1 MWKVSI
7 KHEKK
12 VVMKLPK
19 FIKEILAELVT
30 ELENEGPF
38 QIEWQN
44 YSPLGKD
51 FFHCHLNRNWVA
63 CWKSLGSQE
72 YKDENGKKLKAN
84 WIEVYYVGSRE
95 NAPY

>member
-12 VVMKLPK
+12 VVPKLPK
-19 FIKEILAELVT
+19 FIKELLAELVA
-30 ELENEGPF
+30 ELEKEGPY
-38 QIEWQN
+38 QIEWQS

-51 FFHCHLNRNWVA
+51 HFHCHLNRSWVA
-63 CWKSLGSQE
+63 CWKSLGLQE
-72 YKDENGKKLKAN
+72 YEDENGRKLLAN